1 MEDRTVFYVT
11 PRKKKARPTAKT
23 VAEGIASTRQGVSPA
38 AGGKTQKWRKGM
50 EKKERRGW
58 KRKRRKYGDTFTYE
72 RQTVAHTR
80 EQWNTKT
87 TLKPARQVA
96 ICYGTSWKCM
106 KRRKRTGQ
114 R

>member
-58 KRKRRKYGDTFTYE
+58 KRKRRKEEGGRGKEESTEIHLHRRD
-72 RQTVAHTR
+72 
-80 EQWNTKT
+80 
-87 TLKPARQVA
+87 KP
-96 ICYGTSWKCM
+96 
-106 KRRKRTGQ
+106 
-114 R
+114 